1 MKLCDCQI
9 QRIPK
14 LVIQKSVVTSELE
27 VTIWSGM
34 FQKSFLIL
42 IFSFK
47 PPNGIPLVQNCLKIL
62 PVIMESYIGAE
73 HAVLFVVS
81 QIAIPH
87 FHSEKI
93 QDQVSQNMTPKN
105 EYFGMVRITKVVV
118 TTDADMSQGFGTKS
132 LTDGTT
138 AM

>member
-1 MKLCDCQI
+1 
-9 QRIPK
+9 
-14 LVIQKSVVTSELE
+14 
-27 VTIWSGM
+27 
-34 FQKSFLIL
+34 
-42 IFSFK
+42 
-47 PPNGIPLVQNCLKIL
+47 
-62 PVIMESYIGAE
+62 MESYIGAE

-138 AM
+138 AMWHKETTLNTCELWIKLICGAGFYLR